1 MDDISIKQLNSHNQI
16 QKFEALNTYNIFIN
30 DANST
35 GYVDG
40 VSSHNSFKIKIP
52 DNQSSHIKNALVR
65 VVGIGIGSL
74 AGDVDTISSFKLET
88 NFLKNCINAGVNNTA
103 GVNLGNSLGRF
114 GGNLGFFK
122 IDVDLE
128 PDDVVN
134 AIPEI
139 DTAILRSDGAG
150 GTQVAQANDVG
161 SIVSQNAHDITTTTF
176 DQKLNPL
183 VKPIS
188 NSFIP
193 CNNPFGNEVSFDFKE
208 LGGGVYD
215 LGNGAGEN
223 THIHLEV
230 KLLPD
235 SSANDR
241 FNY

>member
-1 MDDISIKQLNSHNQI
+1 MSETLRMNRSTFDAIKEHQQI
-16 QKFEALNTYNIFIN
+16 EKYNALNTYNIFIN
-30 DANST
+30 DKDAT

-40 VSSHNSFKIKIP
+40 TSIHDSFKIRIP
-52 DNQSSHIKNALVR
+52 DNQSSHIKNACVR

-74 AGDVDTISSFKLET
+74 GGDVDTISGFKLET
-88 NFLKNCINAGVNNTA
+88 NFLKNCINAGD
-103 GVNLGNSLGRF
+103 GNGRF

-134 AIPEI
+134 AVPEI
-139 DTAILRSDGAG
+139 DTSILRSNGAG
-150 GTQVAQANDVG
+150 GTKASADDDVG
-161 SIVSQNAHDITTTTF
+161 SVVSQNAHTITTTTF

-188 NSFIP
+188 NSYIP
-193 CNNPFGNEVSFDFKE
+193 CDNPFGKELVFNFKE
-208 LGGGVYD
+208 LGGGRFD

-223 THIHLEV
+223 TLIHLEL

-235 SSANDR
+235 AQANDR
-241 FNY
+241 FTY